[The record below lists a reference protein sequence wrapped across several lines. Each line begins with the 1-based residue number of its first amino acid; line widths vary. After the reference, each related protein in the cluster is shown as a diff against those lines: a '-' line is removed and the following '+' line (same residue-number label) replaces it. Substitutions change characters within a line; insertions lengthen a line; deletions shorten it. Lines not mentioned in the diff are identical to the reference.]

1 MKPKNNAVGWF
12 EIPTIDMDR
21 AIKFYETILGY
32 KLQRNKMG
40 PLDMAWFP
48 SIENGLGSTGSLVCH
63 KDYYK
68 PSSDG
73 VLIYLTSPSGDIS
86 TELSRINEAGGK
98 IIQPKTLISEDIGYM
113 GLFIDSEGNRIAL
126 HSRK

>member
-1 MKPKNNAVGWF
+1 MTPKNNAVGWF
-12 EIPTIDMDR
+12 EIPTTDMDR
-21 AIKFYETILGY
+21 AIKFYETVLGY

-48 SIENGLGSTGSLVCH
+48 PVENGLGAMGSLVCH

-68 PSSDG
+68 PSADG

-86 TELSRINEAGGK
+86 NELAKIDDAGGK
-98 IIQPKTLISEDIGYM
+98 LIQPKKLISEDVGYM